1 MSYGDDFATVD
12 TAGAPLDPTIMI
24 GADPLFW
31 GAVLLA
37 LLVAALIGWWF
48 GAGSR
53 PKRGE
58 AAGAIWEAI
67 DDAAK
72 AAMKAD
78 TEALPARASEL
89 DRVLRDRL
97 GRTLA
102 FGGGLAPR
110 VEALAASLNGEA
122 PGAPHH
128 HDRDAPDHTAP
139 ETHDPVEPGAA
150 RSRPTTSA
158 SGNVTIVSVHAPSAP
173 ADPHPAGHSR
183 RSMTTKERN
192 DALRL
197 AVADFNDYW
206 RHRSARE
213 GEMRAVVAELCN
225 PGPRRPR
232 LSHGG
237 GGH

>member
-12 TAGAPLDPTIMI
+12 PAGAPLDPIIMI
-24 GADPLFW
+24 GADPVFW

-37 LLVAALIGWWF
+37 LLVAAMLGWLMA
-48 GAGSR
+48 GGSR
-53 PKRGE
+53 PRRDD
-58 AAGAIWEAI
+58 AAGPIWEAV

-78 TEALPARASEL
+78 TESLPAHAGHL
-89 DRVLRDRL
+89 QRVLRARL
-97 GRTLA
+97 GKTLK
-102 FGGGLAPR
+102 FGGELSGC
-110 VEALAASLNGEA
+110 VDALDRALKGEA
-122 PGAPHH
+122 EAGGGHAGHDHPAEEEAPAT
-128 HDRDAPDHTAP
+128 DREAADPAPASS
-139 ETHDPVEPGAA
+139 AA
-150 RSRPTTSA
+150 A
-158 SGNVTIVSVHAPSAP
+158 NVTIVSI
-173 ADPHPAGHSR
+173 HPAGSAHAGRASPKHGR
-183 RSMTTKERN
+183 RPMTTRERN

-213 GEMRAVVAELCN
+213 NDMRAVVSELCN

-237 GGH
+237 GHH